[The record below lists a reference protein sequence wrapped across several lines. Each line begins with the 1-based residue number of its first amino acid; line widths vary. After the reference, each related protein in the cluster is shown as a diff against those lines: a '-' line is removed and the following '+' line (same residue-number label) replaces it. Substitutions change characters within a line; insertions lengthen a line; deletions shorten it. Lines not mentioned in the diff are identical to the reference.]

1 MLWILVRSFFTNI
14 SSSPSAAAKSFPR
27 INCGFSP
34 ESAVSPKRRSF
45 HFRNDAMRISQRTLF
60 LFQYGATDLYALSSD
75 PTGCNLPQDGHAWLL
90 RANLAES
97 DIDEVAR
104 DEVSKNGYCI
114 LEGQLET

>member
-1 MLWILVRSFFTNI
+1 
-14 SSSPSAAAKSFPR
+14 
-27 INCGFSP
+27 
-34 ESAVSPKRRSF
+34 
-45 HFRNDAMRISQRTLF
+45 MRISQRTLF